1 MTFVEPV
8 LPLPRLII
16 AGAGH
21 VGKAVARLGR
31 LLDFSVTVIDDR
43 PEFADVKNVPDADE
57 IVAGDIGEAVRA
69 VEDSPDNYFVIVT
82 RGHQK
87 DAEALRAA
95 LGRGAAYVGMI
106 GSKRKIEL
114 MHCEFLESG
123 WATGAEWDADPRADR
138 HRDRVEDGRGD
149 RRQHRR
155 RARAG
160 QGRAKGDGP
169 AMIWAVVLAAGES
182 RRMGTQKLLLP
193 FGDTTVVAAVVR
205 SARASRAG
213 RTLVVLGA
221 DRAAVRLELEPRGVE
236 FAVNEDYQLGMLSSV
251 QAGFRA
257 LPADAA
263 AAVVMLGD
271 QPFLPSR
278 VIDAVIG
285 AYEEHGRGIV
295 IPAFQGRRGHPV
307 LIDLKYRGE
316 VLALDP
322 ADGLRRLMRAHPGD
336 ILEVEAGDA
345 NILRDLDTPEDY
357 AALPKP
363 S

>member
-1 MTFVEPV
+1 
-8 LPLPRLII
+8 
-16 AGAGH
+16 
-21 VGKAVARLGR
+21 
-31 LLDFSVTVIDDR
+31 
-43 PEFADVKNVPDADE
+43 
-57 IVAGDIGEAVRA
+57 
-69 VEDSPDNYFVIVT
+69 
-82 RGHQK
+82 
-87 DAEALRAA
+87 
-95 LGRGAAYVGMI
+95 
-106 GSKRKIEL
+106 
-114 MHCEFLESG
+114 
-123 WATGAEWDADPRADR
+123 
-138 HRDRVEDGRGD
+138 
-149 RRQHRR
+149 
-155 RARAG
+155 
-160 QGRAKGDGP
+160 
-169 AMIWAVVLAAGES
+169 MIWAVVLAAGES

-193 FGDTTVVAAVVR
+193 FGNTTVVAAVVR

-221 DRAAVRLELEPRGVE
+221 DRAAVRLELEPSGVE

-285 AYEEHGRGIV
+285 AFEEHGRGIV

-316 VLALDP
+316 VLSLDP

-336 ILEVEAGDA
+336 ILEVDAGDA

-357 AALPKP
+357 AGLPKGVKH
-363 S
+363 